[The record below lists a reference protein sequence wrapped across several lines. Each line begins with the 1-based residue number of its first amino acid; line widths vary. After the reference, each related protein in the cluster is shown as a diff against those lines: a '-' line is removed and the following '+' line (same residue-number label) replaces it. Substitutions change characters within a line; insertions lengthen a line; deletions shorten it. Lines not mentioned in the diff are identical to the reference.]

1 MSETTLQRGA
11 GLLLPIYALPSPF
24 GVGTLGKCAYEFV
37 DFLSGAD
44 QKYWQ
49 ILPVGPTT
57 YGDSPYQSYSAFA
70 GNPYFIDLEML
81 VQEGLLK
88 QEEIDRLS
96 WGDHPSYVSY
106 DLLFQN
112 RPQVLKL
119 AFGRSRHK
127 ETEAYG
133 KFCEENSFWLEGY
146 ALFMACKEHFNYVA
160 WYEWE
165 EELKF
170 RKPEALKKY
179 GELLCES
186 VEYHKFCQYQFF
198 RQWETLK
205 AYANERNVE
214 LIGDIPIYVAPDS
227 ADIWE
232 HPEYFQLDETLTPT
246 KVAGVPP
253 DAFSADGQL
262 WGNPLYDWDAIE
274 KTDFLWWR
282 ERMKASAK
290 LYDCLR
296 IDHFIGVVRYYSVPY
311 GASNAKEGEW
321 VWGPGKK
328 LIQALKEEAGS
339 TKIIAEDLGIVI
351 PEVVELMEEEGL
363 PGMKIIEFA
372 YGGDNA
378 NPHLPHNY
386 TPNSI
391 VYGGTHDN
399 ETLAGH
405 FHGKSGWEV
414 EYAMEYMGIKEP
426 DRMID
431 RIFRTAYQSVA
442 SVAIFQVQDV
452 LHLGNEA
459 RTNEPSTTGNNWKWR
474 LHPGQLTYQEQ
485 GYLKRLVWVFRR

>member
-1 MSETTLQRGA
+1 
-11 GLLLPIYALPSPF
+11 
-24 GVGTLGKCAYEFV
+24 
-37 DFLSGAD
+37 
-44 QKYWQ
+44 
-49 ILPVGPTT
+49 
-57 YGDSPYQSYSAFA
+57 
-70 GNPYFIDLEML
+70 
-81 VQEGLLK
+81 
-88 QEEIDRLS
+88 
-96 WGDHPSYVSY
+96 
-106 DLLFQN
+106 
-112 RPQVLKL
+112 
-119 AFGRSRHK
+119 
-127 ETEAYG
+127 
-133 KFCEENSFWLEGY
+133 
-146 ALFMACKEHFNYVA
+146 
-160 WYEWE
+160 
-165 EELKF
+165 
-170 RKPEALKKY
+170 
-179 GELLCES
+179 
-186 VEYHKFCQYQFF
+186 
-198 RQWETLK
+198 
-205 AYANERNVE
+205 
-214 LIGDIPIYVAPDS
+214 
-227 ADIWE
+227 
-232 HPEYFQLDETLTPT
+232 
-246 KVAGVPP
+246 
-253 DAFSADGQL
+253 
-262 WGNPLYDWDAIE
+262 
-274 KTDFLWWR
+274 
-282 ERMKASAK
+282 MKASAK

-296 IDHFIGVVRYYSVPY
+296 IDHFIGVVRYYTIPY

-328 LIQALKEEAGS
+328 LIKALKEEAGR

-372 YGGDNA
+372 YGGDNT

-474 LHPGQLTYQEQ
+474 LYPGQLTYQEQ

>member
-88 QEEIDRLS
+88 REEIDRLS

-232 HPEYFQLDETLTPT
+232 HPEYFQLDGTLTPT

-328 LIQALKEEAGS
+328 LIKALKEEAGS